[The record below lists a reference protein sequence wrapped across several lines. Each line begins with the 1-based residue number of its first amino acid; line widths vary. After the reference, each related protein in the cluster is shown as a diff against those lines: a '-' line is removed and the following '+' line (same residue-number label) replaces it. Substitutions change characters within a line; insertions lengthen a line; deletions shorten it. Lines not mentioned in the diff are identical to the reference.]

1 MSKIQESDVG
11 MRVFAIIG
19 GIVSIIESILIF
31 MGIGLMPYSFGII
44 GGILSLIF
52 AVVVIILGIRPI
64 NYAPAFIGA
73 LGIGLIICAA
83 LIGGILVLLS
93 AFFGAIS

>member
-1 MSKIQESDVG
+1 MSEIQESDVG

-31 MGIGLMPYSFGII
+31 MGIGLMPYNFGII

-52 AVVVIILGIRPI
+52 AILAIILGIRPI
-64 NYAPAFIGA
+64 QYAPTFIA
-73 LGIGLIICAA
+73 VLGIGLIICAA

-93 AFFGAIS
+93 AFLGAIS